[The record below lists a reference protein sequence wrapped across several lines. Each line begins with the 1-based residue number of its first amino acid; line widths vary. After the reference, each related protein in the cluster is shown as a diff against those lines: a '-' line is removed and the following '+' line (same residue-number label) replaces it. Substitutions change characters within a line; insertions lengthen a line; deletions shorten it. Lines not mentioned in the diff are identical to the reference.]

1 MNMEKLQARIK
12 FRSKSGQSAME
23 YFIIIS
29 LVLAVIISS
38 GFIGHMRDAFHGY
51 FDAAVERM
59 R

>member
-1 MNMEKLQARIK
+1 MEKLQAKIK

-23 YFIIIS
+23 YFIIVS
-29 LVLAVIISS
+29 VLLAVIISS
-38 GFIGHMRDAFHGY
+38 GFIGQMRDAFRGY

>member
-1 MNMEKLQARIK
+1 MKMEKLEARIK

-29 LVLAVIISS
+29 VLLAVIINS
-38 GFIGHMRDAFHGY
+38 GFIGQMRDAFRGY